1 MRQAKGKRLAGPKV
15 AAGTTEPPDPERR
28 GDDGRDEAAVQLG
41 LAGVDP
47 KLLEGLKT
55 IEGAVAK
62 IIFENKDNAYK
73 VLVIE
78 PEDGLPTTATGQ
90 LPGVHEGEQIKAW
103 GTMVDR
109 PKYGTQFNIK
119 HFAVVSPAT
128 ERGIIKLMASGIV
141 DGIGTGL
148 AKRLVGAFG
157 AETLRVIEHEPE
169 RLRQV
174 EGIGAKRSAQIREA
188 LGQHSAT
195 RDAMVFLQGHGLGP
209 GQAQKVFK
217 IHGADT
223 IEAIHEDPYRLV
235 REVRGV
241 GFLTADRIAASIGL
255 THDAPSRIQA
265 GILHELQRAGEEGHC
280 YLPRQELVAR
290 ATDLLDLPAD
300 LVEPAIEPIQRQRY
314 LVVESDPSS
323 DQDDRVYPAGLY
335 YAETQAARHLV
346 RLLEGEPKEFRTI
359 RADDVEAFLHRQ
371 LGLDPGRSQKR
382 ALSLAMQSKVTV
394 ITGGPGTGK
403 TTLTRAIL
411 ALFRSNEFEVALAA
425 PTGRAARRLK
435 EVTKHEAQTIHRL
448 LEYSPRTH
456 GFLKNEDH
464 PLNVDA
470 VILDEISMVD
480 VVLAHKVLSAIP
492 DHARLILVGDSD
504 QLPSVGPGS
513 ILADLIASGVIPAH
527 HLTEV
532 FRQARQSQIVVA
544 AHQVNSGRMIDVG
557 TSDAEGQLFLIQAE
571 DPERITSMIL
581 TMVTERIPA
590 RFGLDP
596 KTDVQILTPMKRGL
610 LGTEML
616 NERLRT
622 ALNPPLDSRWTD
634 LPFRPGDKVMQIRNN
649 YDKDVF
655 NGDIGLVRSIDMES
669 KVLTV
674 DFEGRAVTYE
684 RNQSDELILAY
695 ATTVHKSQG
704 SEYQAVILPMTTSH
718 YMMLQ
723 RNLLYTAITRART
736 LCVLIGSPRAFRL
749 AISNN
754 RIKNRY
760 TNLSQRLRQLAERRP
775 VGVKQ

>member
-1 MRQAKGKRLAGPKV
+1 MRRTTGKRLAGAKTP
-15 AAGTTEPPDPERR
+15 AGTNESGPDSQ
-28 GDDGRDEAAVQLG
+28 GDDSKDEAAIQLA

-47 KLLEGLKT
+47 RDLEGLKT
-55 IEGAVAK
+55 IEGSVAR

-73 VLVIE
+73 VVVIE
-78 PEDGLPTTATGQ
+78 PDDGIQTTATGQ
-90 LPGVHEGEQIKAW
+90 LPGVREGEQIKVW

-109 PKYGTQFNIK
+109 PKYGRQLNVK
-119 HFAVVSPAT
+119 HFVVVSPAT
-128 ERGIIKLMASGIV
+128 ERGIVKLMASGMV
-141 DGIGTGL
+141 SGIGAGL
-148 AKRLVGAFG
+148 AKRLVEAFG
-157 AETLRVIEHEPE
+157 AETLKVIEHEPE

-174 EGIGAKRSAQIREA
+174 EGIGAKRSAQIRKA
-188 LGQHSAT
+188 LGQHSAR

-217 IHGADT
+217 IHDADT
-223 IEAIHEDPYRLV
+223 IEAIQEDPYRLV

-241 GFLTADRIAASIGL
+241 GFLTADRIAASLGL
-255 THDAPSRIQA
+255 DHDAPSRIQA
-265 GILHELQRAGEEGHC
+265 GILHELQKAGEEGHC
-280 YLPRQELVAR
+280 YLPRHELVER
-290 ATDLLDLPAD
+290 ATTLLDLPCD
-300 LVEPAIEPIQRQRY
+300 LVEPAIEPIERQRY
-314 LVVESDPSS
+314 VAVEPEPSS
-323 DQDDRVYPAGLY
+323 DRSDRVYPAGLY

-346 RLLEGEPKEFRTI
+346 RLLEGKPKEFRTI
-359 RADDVEAFLHRQ
+359 RSSDVEDFLHRE
-371 LGLDPGRSQKR
+371 LGLDPGPSQKQ
-382 ALSLAMQSKVTV
+382 ALSVAMKSKVCV

-411 ALFRSNEFEVALAA
+411 ALFRSNDFEVALAA

-435 EVTKHEAQTIHRL
+435 EVTDHEARTIHRL

-456 GFLKNEDH
+456 SFLKNEDH

-480 VVLAHKVLSAIP
+480 VVLAHKVLAAIP

-504 QLPSVGPGS
+504 QLPSVGPGAV
-513 ILADLIASGVIPAH
+513 LADLVASGVIPSR

-544 AHQVNSGRMIDVG
+544 AHQVNSGKMIDVG
-557 TSDAEGQLFLIQAE
+557 RSDSQGQLFLIQTE
-571 DPERITSMIL
+571 DSDRITNMIL

-590 RFGLDP
+590 RYGLDP
-596 KTDVQILTPMKRGL
+596 KTDVQILTPMKRGP
-610 LGTEML
+610 LGTETL
-616 NERLRT
+616 NERLRA
-622 ALNPPLDSRWTD
+622 ALNPPMDPRWAD
-634 LPFRPGDKVMQIRNN
+634 LPLRPGDKVMQIRNN

-655 NGDIGLVRSIDMES
+655 NGDIGLARSIDMES

-674 DFEGRAVTYE
+674 DYEGRAVTYE
-684 RNQSDELILAY
+684 RSQSDELVLAY

-704 SEYQAVILPMTTSH
+704 SEYPAVILPLTTSH

-723 RNLLYTAITRART
+723 RNLLYTAITRARN
-736 LCVLIGSPRAFRL
+736 LCVLIGSPRAFHL

-760 TNLSQRLRQLAERRP
+760 TNLAKRLRQLIEHRP
-775 VGVKQ
+775 AASKP